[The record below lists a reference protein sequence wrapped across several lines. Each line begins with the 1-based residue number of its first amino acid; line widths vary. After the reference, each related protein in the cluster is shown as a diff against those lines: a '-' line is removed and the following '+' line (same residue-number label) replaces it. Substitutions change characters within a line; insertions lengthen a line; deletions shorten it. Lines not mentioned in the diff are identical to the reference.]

1 MKYAEFLIIKV
12 LDNMFY
18 CNDITPYHSCS
29 LLVHIGMQMAVHR
42 RRRKRQLK
50 VDGPV
55 REDEADV
62 DPSFT
67 VR

>member
-1 MKYAEFLIIKV
+1 
-12 LDNMFY
+12 MFY
-18 CNDITPYHSCS
+18 CNDITPDHSCS